1 MGFTYTAKNSILN
14 AMTGRSQYAS
24 LAATC
29 MIGVGVMEGDV
40 FTEPDTTTGYSR
52 TLLGNYQS
60 ADSKCMGEP
69 VQGNIRNTKIIYLPE
84 AVADWGTVKK
94 KGSNRLGLNKLYARN
109 NVLFTDYD
117 EDAEDDSQQFLEDF
131 GEDYPSD

>member
-1 MGFTYTAKNSILN
+1 M
-14 AMTGRSQYAS
+14 
-24 LAATC
+24 
-29 MIGVGVMEGDV
+29 
-40 FTEPDTTTGYSR
+40 
-52 TLLGNYQS
+52 LLEYNG
-60 ADSKCMGEP
+60 
-69 VQGNIRNTKIIYLPE
+69 
-84 AVADWGTVKK
+84 KK